1 MFGVN
6 RLLNK
11 YWVSV
16 SALLV
21 AVPLVTVALI
31 SSYPTGV

>member
-1 MFGVN
+1 MFEFN

-16 SALLV
+16 STLLV

-31 SSYPTGV
+31 SSPPMGV